1 MPALEPLCHL
11 AGINFHNLL
20 KEERFILEADLFVYL
35 HEELKETIKQQQKDY
50 FRLLKI
56 NPKKENSMIEPNL
69 IRCIINDILSTE
81 EYSLPGIAYY
91 TDFPEDIIFDIAT
104 GRNTN
109 PSLLLAVKI
118 IALHRSVRP
127 KLYQGIFKKITKKDS
142 EAA

>member
-11 AGINFHNLL
+11 IGINFYKLS
-20 KEERFILEADLFVYL
+20 KEERFILEADFFLCV
-35 HEELKETIKQQQKDY
+35 HEELRENVKQEQRDY

-56 NPKKENSMIEPNL
+56 NPKKENSMIEANL

-91 TDFPEDIIFDIAT
+91 TDFPEDIIFEIAT
-104 GRNTN
+104 GRNSN
-109 PSLLLAVKI
+109 PSLSLAVKI

-127 KLYQGIFKKITKKDS
+127 KLYQEILKKIVKKDP
-142 EAA
+142 EAT